1 MGVGGREVLCTP
13 ETSMPEDV
21 RAQIECVGAVKTYR
35 DEIAA
40 QDDLHDEV
48 CCLCG
53 RFCSGG

>member
-1 MGVGGREVLCTP
+1 
-13 ETSMPEDV
+13 MPEDV
-21 RAQIECVGAVKTYR
+21 RAQIEWVGAVKTYR